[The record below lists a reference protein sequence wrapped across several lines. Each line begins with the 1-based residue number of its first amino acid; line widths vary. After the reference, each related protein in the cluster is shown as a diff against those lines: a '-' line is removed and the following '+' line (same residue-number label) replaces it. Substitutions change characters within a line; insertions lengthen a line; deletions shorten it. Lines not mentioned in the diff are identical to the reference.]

1 MGWNKYLD
9 NGHSWVSW
17 LECYRNQDVSYCP
30 EWKGIIPE
38 GSWWRDCAIDDLGSS
53 SHDFSHTLYLC
64 NITYTVTLQIYVPL
78 NPKKYM
84 QLFDSKS
91 GSGVTSTDLRH
102 WMLKLLS
109 GLLWP
114 CQNLPLH
121 HARLDNFIADL
132 IGMPM
137 CERRGIKL
145 LLINWKSKQNLP
157 DVKRKW
163 YIFYFQEKYSIPWNL
178 AIGPAIMALHT
189 CHLNNCMKE
198 QDIVQD
204 LVRKGT

>member
-121 HARLDNFIADL
+121 HARLDN
-132 IGMPM
+132 
-137 CERRGIKL
+137 L
-145 LLINWKSKQNLP
+145 LYCRPYRYAN
-157 DVKRKW
+157 
-163 YIFYFQEKYSIPWNL
+163 
-178 AIGPAIMALHT
+178 
-189 CHLNNCMKE
+189 
-198 QDIVQD
+198 
-204 LVRKGT
+204 VRKEGNKIVAYQLKVKAELTRCKKKVVHILFSREV